1 MNNNYI
7 KLFWL
12 PFFCIVSVFLAPAQA
27 FNPQPEP
34 PGAQVGLVDT
44 QTARVNVFY
53 GGPDTRPCFLEF
65 RVYDAAGII
74 VDSDIL
80 SVEPGQAIHYDY
92 SLPIGTLGTT
102 PTPIGAASRT
112 QLRFVVLIPRGI
124 INPDLR
130 PACRARNRIV
140 ATLEVFDNATGA
152 TTLRLNGA
160 SIYGWNPQPDPPGR
174 RRRGLFVTDVDD

>member
-65 RVYDAAGII
+65 RVYDAAGRMLE
-74 VDSDIL
+74 SDIL
-80 SVEPGQAIHYDY
+80 PVEPGQAIHYDY

-112 QLRFVVLIPRGI
+112 QLRFVVLRPRGI
-124 INPDLR
+124 IDPEMR
-130 PACRARNRIV
+130 PVCRARNRIV
-140 ATLEVFDNATGA
+140 TTLEVFDNATGA

-174 RRRGLFVTDVDD
+174 RRRGLFVTDIDD